1 MRLKDRVALIT
12 GAGRGIGAA
21 TARRFAAEGAIVVVN
36 DVDATSIGEVVK
48 EIEAA
53 GGRALG
59 IEGSVTD
66 KQAVEAMI
74 DRTLKTFGR
83 LDILVNNAGVNRDA
97 LLTKMTDDQWDIV
110 IDVNLKGTFL
120 CCRAA
125 VPAMIEQKRGCITTT
140 ASIGV
145 LGNIGQANYAA
156 SKCGVIGLTKTL
168 ALELARYNIRVNCV
182 SPGATETQMTSGIPE
197 NIRTALVNKI
207 PLRRF
212 ASPEEI
218 ANVHLF
224 LVSDEAS
231 YITGQVIFVDGGIS
245 VGI

>member
-21 TARRFAAEGAIVVVN
+21 TARRFAAEGAIVVVS

-168 ALELARYNIRVNCV
+168 ALELARYNIRINCV

>member
-168 ALELARYNIRVNCV
+168 ALELARYNIRINCV

>member
-36 DVDATSIGEVVK
+36 DLDLSGVTQLVK

-53 GGRALG
+53 GGRALAV
-59 IEGSVTD
+59 EGSVTD
-66 KQAVEAMI
+66 RQAVEAMVEK
-74 DRTLKTFGR
+74 TLNAFGR
-83 LDILVNNAGVNRDA
+83 LDILVNNAGVTRDA
-97 LLTKMTDDQWDIV
+97 LLAKMTDEQWDTV

-120 CCRAA
+120 CCRAV
-125 VPAMIEQKRGCITTT
+125 VPAMIEQKHGCITTT
-140 ASIGV
+140 ASIGA

-156 SKCGVIGLTKTL
+156 SKSGIIGLTKTL

-182 SPGATETQMTSGIPE
+182 SPGATETQMTAGIPE
-197 NIRTALVNKI
+197 NIRTALVGKI

-212 ASPEEI
+212 ATPEEI

-245 VGI
+245 VGF